1 MANEPSPPTGAAGF
15 PNGTPG
21 PGAVL
26 GGKFRVI
33 RQLGEGGMGVVL
45 EAEHTVSGKRVA
57 IKWMRPELASRPEA
71 VERFLREA
79 RASARVR
86 HPNVVDV
93 YDVVHEGNAAFLV
106 MELLDGEPLT
116 ALLERGGMPAHE
128 LIALLLEAMRGVAA
142 AHREGVIH
150 RDIKPDNIFLARET
164 DRSLRTPKVLDF
176 GISKLSGGEGLALT
190 QTGATLGTPLY
201 MSFEQLCG
209 VRDIDART
217 DVYAFGVILYEA
229 LTGRPPYEAETFPEL
244 IVKIANTQ
252 PKPPKSLRSDI
263 PRSLD
268 RLIQSAM
275 AKERDQRFPSLEVMI
290 RALEPFVTAELFRI
304 QMTADDAALP
314 RVISPS
320 QQPPVEPA
328 LLLSERTETG
338 PADTPMNTSVP
349 VPAIPRRRD
358 HAPWLIGAAVIA
370 ALLLAVMFFGPSGS
384 PAAVVQPKPP
394 TQADPPP
401 TAAPSTAAA
410 TGQAEPPLEHGLAAP
425 ESPPL
430 PAAGANRATQGME
443 PNPVRRMEAAQPRVG
458 ASARP
463 NAELRPANQARDRGQ
478 KRSDLVGGAGKATL
492 PQSAFAKPPLAAA
505 PTVSLPTPAAPAA
518 KPKPAKESERP
529 PNLRAGRP
537 RSQDF

>member
-1 MANEPSPPTGAAGF
+1 MLTRTPTA
-15 PNGTPG
+15 
-21 PGAVL
+21 GAVL
-26 GGKFRVI
+26 GGKFRVV

-45 EAEHTVSGKRVA
+45 EAEHAVSGKRVA
-57 IKWMRPELASRPEA
+57 IKWMRPELAERPEA
-71 VERFLREA
+71 VERFVREA

-93 YDVVHEGNAAFLV
+93 YDVVHEGEAAFLV
-106 MELLDGEPLT
+106 MELLEGEPLT
-116 ALLERGGMPAHE
+116 AVLERGGMPAHE

-164 DRSLRTPKVLDF
+164 DRALRTPKVLDF

-252 PKPPKSLRSDI
+252 PQPPKSLRSDI

-275 AKERDQRFPSLEVMI
+275 AKERDQRLPSLEAMI
-290 RALEPFVTAELFRI
+290 RALEPFATAELFRV

-314 RVISPS
+314 RVVSPS
-320 QQPPVEPA
+320 QQPVPVA
-328 LLLSERTETG
+328 SAILLSERTETG
-338 PADTPMNTSVP
+338 PADTPMNASIP
-349 VPAIPRRRD
+349 PSIPRRRD
-358 HAPWLIGAAVIA
+358 LKPWLIGAAVVT
-370 ALLLAVMFFGPSGS
+370 LLLVSVMLFSSSSAPTADTHK
-384 PAAVVQPKPP
+384 PASQ
-394 TQADPPP
+394 P
-401 TAAPSTAAA
+401 TAASAPPA
-410 TGQAEPPLEHGLAAP
+410 TKPGAIETPDVERGLAPP
-425 ESPPL
+425 EL
-430 PAAGANRATQGME
+430 PAASETARAKQGME
-443 PNPVRRMEAAQPRVG
+443 PSPDEQAPTSAARQAAEPSHAASAQPNEAAKRGEPPHAATRLAPAPKAAQP
-458 ASARP
+458 SAARAAAAVTAQP
-463 NAELRPANQARDRGQ
+463 IAAPA
-478 KRSDLVGGAGKATL
+478 K
-492 PQSAFAKPPLAAA
+492 PPAKPPLENGR
-505 PTVSLPTPAAPAA
+505 PAT
-518 KPKPAKESERP
+518 
-529 PNLRAGRP
+529 LRAGRP

>member
-1 MANEPSPPTGAAGF
+1 
-15 PNGTPG
+15 
-21 PGAVL
+21 
-26 GGKFRVI
+26 
-33 RQLGEGGMGVVL
+33 MGVVL
-45 EAEHTVSGKRVA
+45 EAEHMVSGKRVA
-57 IKWMRPELASRPEA
+57 VKWMRPELASRPEA

-93 YDVVHEGNAAFLV
+93 YDVVHEGQAAFLV
-106 MELLDGEPLT
+106 MELLEGEPLT
-116 ALLERGGMPAHE
+116 AVLERGGMPAHE

-252 PKPPKSLRSDI
+252 PKPPKALRSDI
-263 PRSLD
+263 PRTLD
-268 RLIQSAM
+268 RLIQAAM
-275 AKERDQRFPSLEVMI
+275 AKERDQRLPSLEVMI
-290 RALEPFVTAELFRI
+290 RDLEPFATAELFRV
-304 QMTADDAALP
+304 QMTADGAALP
-314 RVISPS
+314 RVVSPS
-320 QQPPVEPA
+320 QQPAAVEPA

-338 PADTPMNTSVP
+338 PADTPMNASIP
-349 VPAIPRRRD
+349 PAIPRRRD
-358 HAPWLIGAAVIA
+358 HARWLVGAALVTL
-370 ALLLAVMFFGPSGS
+370 LLLAAMFFGSSGAPSADTGARPNPP
-384 PAAVVQPKPP
+384 PAAAASVPP
-394 TQADPPP
+394 QVP
-401 TAAPSTAAA
+401 TTVPTTEPTITPSAP
-410 TGQAEPPLEHGLAAP
+410 ELERGLAAP
-425 ESPPL
+425 E
-430 PAAGANRATQGME
+430 PAQPSAADVRAAQGMDPGGERARAAAQAKQAAAVEGE
-443 PNPVRRMEAAQPRVG
+443 PAEQPAIKHADPVR
-458 ASARP
+458 STT
-463 NAELRPANQARDRGQ
+463 
-478 KRSDLVGGAGKATL
+478 KAGLT
-492 PQSAFAKPPLAAA
+492 AKPPQPATA
-505 PTVSLPTPAAPAA
+505 PAKPALGVTPQPIAVPPVRPAAA
-518 KPKPAKESERP
+518 KPPADSQRP
-529 PNLRAGRP
+529 ANLRAGRP

>member
-1 MANEPSPPTGAAGF
+1 V
-15 PNGTPG
+15 
-21 PGAVL
+21 GAVL
-26 GGKFRVI
+26 GGKFRVV

-57 IKWMRPELASRPEA
+57 VKWMRPELASRPEA

-106 MELLDGEPLT
+106 MELLEGEPLT
-116 ALLERGGMPAHE
+116 AVLERGGMPAHE

-164 DRSLRTPKVLDF
+164 DRSLRIPKVLDF

-275 AKERDQRFPSLEVMI
+275 AKERDQRFPSLEAMI

-320 QQPPVEPA
+320 QQPLPVESA
-328 LLLSERTETG
+328 VLLSERTETG

-370 ALLLAVMFFGPSGS
+370 ALLLAVMFFGSSGS

-394 TQADPPP
+394 T
-401 TAAPSTAAA
+401 AAATTAAA
-410 TGQAEPPLEHGLAAP
+410 PEGPAEPPLEHGLAAP
-425 ESPPL
+425 ELPPV
-430 PAAGANRATQGME
+430 PAAAAAIHAKQGME
-443 PNPVRRMEAAQPRVG
+443 PNPVRPVDVAQPRVG
-458 ASARP
+458 PSARP
-463 NAELRPANQARDRGQ
+463 HTELQPANQSKDRGP
-478 KRSDLVGGAGKATL
+478 KRADPKAAP
-492 PQSAFAKPPLAAA
+492 PQSASTKALGKPPLAAA
-505 PTVSLPTPAAPAA
+505 PSVSMPLPVAPAA
-518 KPKPAKESERP
+518 KPAASTTPSTDPARP
-529 PNLRAGRP
+529 ANLRAGRP